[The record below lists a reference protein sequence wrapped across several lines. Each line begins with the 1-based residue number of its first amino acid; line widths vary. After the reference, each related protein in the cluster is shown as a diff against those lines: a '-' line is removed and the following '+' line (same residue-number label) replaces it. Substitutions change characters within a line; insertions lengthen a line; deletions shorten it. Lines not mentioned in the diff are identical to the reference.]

1 MKYTLSFLCLLMFT
15 LGCYSSSG
23 PDLISVQGNVVY
35 QGTPVK
41 EGVVKFIPAQGVKA
55 PARTASVVDGN
66 YELEG
71 RFGLMPGTY
80 NVKIEGYE
88 GEDVP
93 LSDPTQK
100 VTPRRQILPAK
111 YNRKSEIQPV
121 TVSLEEK
128 WLNQDFQLD

>member
-1 MKYTLSFLCLLMFT
+1 MKYTLSLLCLLMLT

-35 QGTPVK
+35 QGAPVK

-55 PARTASVVDGN
+55 PARTVPVVDGN
-66 YELEG
+66 YELDG
-71 RFGLMPGTY
+71 RFGLMLGTY

-100 VTPRRQILPAK
+100 VTTRRKILPAK
-111 YNRKSEIQPV
+111 YR
-121 TVSLEEK
+121 
-128 WLNQDFQLD
+128 